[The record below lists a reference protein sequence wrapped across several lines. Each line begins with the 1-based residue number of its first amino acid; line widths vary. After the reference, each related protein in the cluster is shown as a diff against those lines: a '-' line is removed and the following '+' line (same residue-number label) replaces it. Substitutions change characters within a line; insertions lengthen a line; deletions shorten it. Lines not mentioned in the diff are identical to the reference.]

1 MRFEATVD
9 IDWYDVI
16 YEMSEKEKKLIYDE
30 IKDEFDEDKDVD
42 KIFHIRTV
50 EDEFKIEILK
60 ELFEKK
66 SLKELQDI
74 VNNK

>member
-1 MRFEATVD
+1 MIFTQDAYV
-9 IDWYDVI
+9 
-16 YEMSEKEKKLIYDE
+16 
-30 IKDEFDEDKDVD
+30 DVD
-42 KIFHIRTV
+42 VHVTVEELYESMTHSEEEEMRNLLGVGMRIRTL
-50 EDEFKIEILK
+50 EDELKYELVK